1 MTTLEFSYSLHKM
14 SKSLKPFAL
23 KLTRDMDDAND
34 LMQDTIVKAF
44 TNKDKFTD
52 GTNLKAWLYT
62 IMNNTFITNYQRM
75 IRRGTF
81 VDTTDNLH
89 YLNSG
94 DSLIENGAYGD
105 FAMEDIQRAIAK
117 LYEKEATQ
125 RLVKDVAGRRRLVSR
140 DAGDHGP
147 SANSRGGVTTGINQR
162 SGRVSGGGAA
172 MKRNHGVLATA
183 VLSAIVVADAF
194 SSGSRGTASPV
205 ALLSDRVSVTV
216 AAGKAACAR

>member
-1 MTTLEFSYSLHKM
+1 MTTLEFSYSLEKL

-62 IMNNTFITNYQRM
+62 IMKNTFITNYQRM
-75 IRRGTF
+75 VRRGTF

-94 DSLIENGAYGD
+94 DTLIENGAFGD
-105 FAMEDIQRAIAK
+105 FTMEDATKAIDNLDDVYKIPFMMHFKGFKYHEIADK
-117 LYEKEATQ
+117 LEIPIGTVKNRIHIARKVLKE
-125 RLVKDVAGRRRLVSR
+125 D
-140 DAGDHGP
+140 
-147 SANSRGGVTTGINQR
+147 
-162 SGRVSGGGAA
+162 
-172 MKRNHGVLATA
+172 
-183 VLSAIVVADAF
+183 LSVY
-194 SSGSRGTASPV
+194 RH
-205 ALLSDRVSVTV
+205 
-216 AAGKAACAR
+216 KN